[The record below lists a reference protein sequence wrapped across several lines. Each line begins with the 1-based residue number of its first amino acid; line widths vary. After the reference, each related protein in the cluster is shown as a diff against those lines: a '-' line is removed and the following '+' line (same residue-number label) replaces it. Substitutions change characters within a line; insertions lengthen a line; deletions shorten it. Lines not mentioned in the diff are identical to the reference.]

1 MRAIETGL
9 PVIRG
14 TNNGI
19 TAIIDDKGR
28 VINQID
34 RFQSNELAGAF
45 LLENRNT
52 WFRENGYWSLLLIVL
67 GLLGVGV
74 WFRNQ

>member
-1 MRAIETGL
+1 MCLEGE
-9 PVIRG
+9 
-14 TNNGI
+14 
-19 TAIIDDKGR
+19 GR

-52 WFRENGYWSLLLIVL
+52 WVREYGYWSLLALVMGL
-67 GLLGVGV
+67 GFLV
-74 WFRNQ
+74 